1 MLKYRDTVFPKI
13 QKCREFG
20 NPTREVT
27 TCLSSATLKNIA
39 TDHATWRR
47 SEHRV
52 HTVQNVQFVRSVAFC
67 VAAPLAD
74 WFLFYYNNN

>member
-1 MLKYRDTVFPKI
+1 MLAGKLPWESEDSDD
-13 QKCREFG
+13 
-20 NPTREVT
+20 EV
-27 TCLSSATLKNIA
+27 LSATLKNIA

-67 VAAPLAD
+67 VAAP
-74 WFLFYYNNN
+74 F